1 MTFFNIFS
9 NKEEKQEKSKINSKI
24 IIDNR
29 EKNSLVPAELTN
41 LGFQIEFQHLPIAD
55 YLIND
60 IAIERKT
67 ISDLKSSIINKR
79 IFTQMQELKQYP
91 LHLLIIE
98 GNENNLFNNEI
109 LHKNTVRG
117 FLISAQLDFKIPIIY
132 TESEKDTSICFS
144 LLAKRNPNKE
154 ISIRAKKISLNKDEQ
169 IQFILEGF
177 PNIGPKKAKALIEKF
192 KSLKNIINA
201 SEEQLK
207 EIMGKRT
214 SDFIELLS
222 D

>member
-9 NKEEKQEKSKINSKI
+9 NKQEKSKIYSKV

-29 EKNSLVPAELTN
+29 EKNSLVPAELIN
-41 LGFQIEFQHLPIAD
+41 LGFQIDFQQLPIAD
-55 YLIND
+55 YLIKD

-67 ISDLKSSIINKR
+67 VSDLKSSIINKR

-98 GNENNLFNNEI
+98 GDENDLFNNEI
-109 LHKNTVRG
+109 LHKNAING
-117 FLISAQLDFKIPIIY
+117 FLISAQLDFKIPIIH
-132 TESEKDTSICFS
+132 TKNEKDTAICFS

-154 ISIRAKKISLNKDEQ
+154 ISIRAKKISLDKNEQ
-169 IQFILEGF
+169 VQFILEGF
-177 PNIGPKKAKALIEKF
+177 PNIGPKKALRLIEKF
-192 KSLKNIINA
+192 KSLKNIFNA
-201 SEEQLK
+201 PKEQLE
-207 EIMGKRT
+207 EILGKRT
-214 SDFIELLS
+214 LSFVELLS